1 MRRRERQRRETE
13 EARSRTDTPQEP
25 RKQELGRQEEFRT
38 SPQGGG
44 REGGRGDSKR
54 VTTNL
59 LEHFAIHKV
68 ITHVTCCLCRQPH
81 RDAGPDQGAMK
92 KNPTQVSFKGARML
106 MNMKKK
112 KSKGERGKK

>member
-1 MRRRERQRRETE
+1 MGQ
-13 EARSRTDTPQEP
+13 
-25 RKQELGRQEEFRT
+25 QEEFRT
-38 SPQGGG
+38 SPWGEGGG
-44 REGGRGDSKR
+44 GEGESGGDSKR

-68 ITHVTCCLCRQPH
+68 ITHVTCCLCCQSH
-81 RDAGPDQGAMK
+81 RDTGPDQGAMK

-112 KSKGERGKK
+112 KRKGERGKK